1 MSTTTEAPFVVSH
14 NFCAIR
20 ANTVE
25 ELEANLAEF
34 VSRPH
39 VSNLISQF
47 RETVSTQGVT
57 RDVTPAPAPSVPQA
71 VQNVVDA
78 GIVAETVS
86 STAGIEMRKDQF
98 GNTFTRGNPD
108 AGSCIHGPRLVM
120 NGTNKSGA
128 AYKAYACV
136 NESPFR
142 EGRYDKSAVC
152 KRTWP
157 SRD

>member
-47 RETVSTQGVT
+47 REAVSTQGVT
-57 RDVTPAPAPSVPQA
+57 RDVTPAPSVPQA

-86 STAGIEMRKDQF
+86 SNSGIEMQQDRF
-98 GNTFTRGNPD
+98 GNQYTRGNPD
-108 AGSCIHGPRLVM
+108 AGACPHGPRIVK
-120 NGTNKSGA
+120 NGTNKSGR
-128 AYKAYACV
+128 AYKAYVCV
-136 NESPFR
+136 NDSPFR
-142 EGRYDKSAVC
+142 EGKYDKNAIC
-152 KRTWP
+152 EIAWP
-157 SRD
+157 SRG